1 MPIKERIINELKNGP
16 KKYKALKTKFKANK
30 KFFAAMEE
38 LYQQGII
45 DEVNGLIILLKGKK
59 EEKKQRP
66 KDVFEGTVVKLTENY
81 GFVRVEEFD
90 KDVFVAGKFMMGTV
104 VGDKVELKRIPSKRH
119 QYEGEIIS
127 IIEEK
132 TNLVATVEKEHGNLY
147 AVLRDC
153 PILYLPI
160 ENRCRTLQ
168 RGDIIIVDIYGRGR
182 SHRALTAKIKEN
194 MGQISTS
201 HKAVELLLAEK
212 QMTAEFEPKV
222 EDEVNEVISRI
233 DMATEY
239 KFRKDL
245 TDKIIFTID
254 SASTKDIDDAISI
267 EKTENGYNLGV
278 HIADVSHFVKPASF
292 VNQAAYNRGTSV
304 YFGDSVIPMLPKA
317 LSNGACSLNEG
328 VERLAFTCDMQL
340 DNDGNVKSYLFYKS
354 VIKSRIK
361 GVYSEINQLI
371 ASKNAEAD
379 IKAKYSE
386 VYDSIMLMMEL
397 YAKLNKKRIQ
407 RGAMDI
413 ESDEA
418 YIVFDDHRRVVDIKK
433 RERGESE
440 KMIEEFML
448 LANGCS
454 ANLARKMDIPFVY
467 RVHGEPE
474 AEKMYTFKD
483 NLRKFGLKIEHKQGE
498 SLQSAFSH
506 LLDKT
511 RGTNLQQFVHSGVLR
526 TQSKAKYLELPQ
538 GHFGLSL
545 DDYAHF
551 TSPIRRYPDLAIHR
565 ILTDVVNGVPKDK
578 IKKKYEKF
586 AKSASK
592 QSSDTELNAM
602 QTERQ
607 ATDIYVAEY
616 MQQHIGEEFEG
627 TVTSVMSF
635 GVYVAL
641 PNTAEGLVHIS
652 LIDMVNPILQE
663 GFRLYCPVTG
673 KRYTIGDTVKVKVI
687 GTDILKGNVD
697 FEFVK

>member
-45 DEVNGLIILLKGKK
+45 DEVNGLIILLRGKK

-160 ENRCRTLQ
+160 ENRRRTLQ

-233 DMATEY
+233 DMVTEY

-354 VIKSRIK
+354 VIKSCLK
-361 GVYSEINQLI
+361 GVYSEINSI
-371 ASKNAEAD
+371 IDGTAD
-379 IKAKYSE
+379 DAVKAKYSE
-386 VYDSIMLMMEL
+386 VTESVRIAMEL

-474 AEKMYTFKD
+474 AEKLYTFKD
-483 NLRKFGLKIEHKQGE
+483 NLRKFGLKIERRQGE

-586 AKSASK
+586 VKSASK